1 MTGLV
6 PVIHVAERP
15 DIPRLAGDGAAWMA
29 GTSPAMT
36 EMEFSTPTNA
46 HPSAYGGSLSPSSL
60 IIAGRSAAPIGGKD
74 VGPLS
79 GLRIIEMAGL
89 GPAPFAGMLFSDLG
103 ADVIRIDRKAS
114 AGGGGFDRVRQAN
127 FVDRGRRTL
136 ALDLKKPEAIETA
149 LELIANSDALIE
161 GFRPGVMERLGL
173 GPENCLARN
182 PALVFGRVTGWGQ
195 SGPLAQT
202 AGHDINYI
210 ALTGALHAIGGAEA
224 PLPPL
229 NLIGDFGG
237 GAMLLAFGVVCA
249 LLEARVSG
257 RGQVVDAAMTDGAA
271 LLMAMIYGFK
281 ATGRWRD
288 ERAANLLDGG
298 APFYGVYRCADGGF
312 VAVGALEPQFHEAF
326 IAGLGLDP
334 AAFAN
339 RWNPE
344 AWPQM
349 RARIEAAFSAR
360 PRDEWAAAFA
370 ASDACVTPILTMEE
384 APAHPHNLARATF
397 VPGDGGPQPAPA
409 PRFSRTPAEIA
420 APADGGEAI
429 LRERGFS
436 EERIEALRRVGAL

>member
-1 MTGLV
+1 
-6 PVIHVAERP
+6 
-15 DIPRLAGDGAAWMA
+15 
-29 GTSPAMT
+29 
-36 EMEFSTPTNA
+36 
-46 HPSAYGGSLSPSSL
+46 
-60 IIAGRSAAPIGGKD
+60 

-114 AGGGGFDRVRQAN
+114 AAGGGFDGVRQAN
-127 FVDRGRRTL
+127 FVDRGRRSL

-173 GPENCLARN
+173 GPEICLARH
-182 PALVFGRVTGWGQ
+182 PRLVYGRVTGWGQ

-249 LLEARVSG
+249 LLEARSSG

-271 LLMAMIYGFK
+271 LLMTMIYGFK
-281 ATGRWRD
+281 AAGQWRD
-288 ERAANLLDGG
+288 ERGANLLDGG
-298 APFYGVYRCADGGF
+298 APFYGVYRCADGKF

-334 AAFAN
+334 ADFAD
-339 RWNPE
+339 RWNPK
-344 AWPQM
+344 AWPRM
-349 RARIEAAFSAR
+349 RARVEAAFSAR
-360 PRDEWAAAFA
+360 PRDAWAAAFA
-370 ASDACVTPILTMEE
+370 ASDACVTPILAMEE
-384 APAHPHNLARATF
+384 APAHSHNRSRATF
-397 VPGDGGPQPAPA
+397 VTGEGGPQPAPA
-409 PRFSRTPAEIA
+409 PRFSRTPGEIMR
-420 APADGGEAI
+420 PREGGEAI
-429 LRERGFS
+429 LRERGLS
-436 EERIEALRRVGAL
+436 QERIDALRRAGAL

>member
-1 MTGLV
+1 
-6 PVIHVAERP
+6 
-15 DIPRLAGDGAAWMA
+15 
-29 GTSPAMT
+29 
-36 EMEFSTPTNA
+36 
-46 HPSAYGGSLSPSSL
+46 
-60 IIAGRSAAPIGGKD
+60 

-114 AGGGGFDRVRQAN
+114 AASGGFDRVKEAN

-173 GPENCLARN
+173 GPEPCLARN
-182 PALVFGRVTGWGQ
+182 PRLVYGRVTGWGQ

-281 ATGRWRD
+281 AAGRWRD

-298 APFYGVYRCADGGF
+298 APFYGVYRCADGKF

-334 AAFAN
+334 AAFAD
-339 RWNPE
+339 RWNPKS
-344 AWPQM
+344 WQQM
-349 RARIEAAFSAR
+349 RARIEAAFLAR

-370 ASDACVTPILTMEE
+370 ASDACVTPILTMDE

-397 VPGDGGPQPAPA
+397 VAGEGGTQPAPA
-409 PRFSRTPAEIA
+409 PRFSRTPGEIA
-420 APADGGEAI
+420 ATAEGGEAI
-429 LRERGFS
+429 LREHGVS
-436 EERIEALRRVGAL
+436 DERIAALRRAGAL

>member
-1 MTGLV
+1 
-6 PVIHVAERP
+6 
-15 DIPRLAGDGAAWMA
+15 
-29 GTSPAMT
+29 
-36 EMEFSTPTNA
+36 
-46 HPSAYGGSLSPSSL
+46 
-60 IIAGRSAAPIGGKD
+60 
-74 VGPLS
+74 
-79 GLRIIEMAGL
+79 
-89 GPAPFAGMLFSDLG
+89 MLFSDLG

-114 AGGGGFDRVRQAN
+114 AAGGGFDRVNQAN

-173 GPENCLARN
+173 GPDTCLARN
-182 PALVFGRVTGWGQ
+182 PGLVYGRVTGWGQ

-281 ATGRWRD
+281 AAGRWRG

-298 APFYGVYRCADGGF
+298 APFYGVYHCADGKF

-334 AAFAN
+334 AAFAD

-349 RARIEAAFSAR
+349 RARIEAAFVSR

-370 ASDACVTPILTMEE
+370 ASDACVTPILTMDE
-384 APAHPHNLARATF
+384 APAHPHNRSRGTF

-409 PRFSRTPAEIA
+409 PRFSRTAAEIA
-420 APADGGEAI
+420 APAEGGEAI

-436 EERIEALRRVGAL
+436 EERIEALRQAGAL

>member
-1 MTGLV
+1 
-6 PVIHVAERP
+6 
-15 DIPRLAGDGAAWMA
+15 
-29 GTSPAMT
+29 
-36 EMEFSTPTNA
+36 
-46 HPSAYGGSLSPSSL
+46 
-60 IIAGRSAAPIGGKD
+60 

-79 GLRIIEMAGL
+79 GLRIIEIAGL

-103 ADVIRIDRKAS
+103 ADVVRIDRKTSTA
-114 AGGGGFDRVRQAN
+114 GGGFDRVKEVN

-149 LELIANSDALIE
+149 LVLIANSDALIE

-173 GPENCLARN
+173 GPEICLARH
-182 PALVFGRVTGWGQ
+182 PGLVYGRVTGWGQ

-202 AGHDINYI
+202 AGHDINYV

-249 LLEARVSG
+249 LLEARSSG

-271 LLMAMIYGFK
+271 LLMTMIYGFK
-281 ATGRWRD
+281 AAGHWRD
-288 ERAANLLDGG
+288 ERGANLLDGG
-298 APFYGVYRCADGGF
+298 APFYGVYRCADRKF

-334 AAFAN
+334 ADFAD
-339 RWNPE
+339 RWNPKV
-344 AWPQM
+344 WPQM

-360 PRDEWAAAFA
+360 PRDEWATAFA
-370 ASDACVTPILTMEE
+370 ATDACVTPILAMEE
-384 APAHPHNLARATF
+384 APAHPHNRSRATF
-397 VPGDGGPQPAPA
+397 VPGEGGPQPASA
-409 PRFSRTPAEIA
+409 PRFSRTPGEII
-420 APADGGEAI
+420 APAEGGEAI
-429 LRERGFS
+429 LREQGFS
-436 EERIEALRRVGAL
+436 EERIDALRRAGAL

>member
-1 MTGLV
+1 
-6 PVIHVAERP
+6 
-15 DIPRLAGDGAAWMA
+15 
-29 GTSPAMT
+29 
-36 EMEFSTPTNA
+36 
-46 HPSAYGGSLSPSSL
+46 
-60 IIAGRSAAPIGGKD
+60 

-114 AGGGGFDRVRQAN
+114 AASGGFDGVKEAN
-127 FVDRGRRTL
+127 FVDRGRRSL

-173 GPENCLARN
+173 GPEICLARQ
-182 PALVFGRVTGWGQ
+182 PRLVYGRVTGWGQ

-249 LLEARVSG
+249 LLEARNSG

-281 ATGRWRD
+281 AAGRWQD
-288 ERAANLLDGG
+288 ERQSNLLDGG
-298 APFYGVYRCADGGF
+298 APFYGVYRCADGKF
-312 VAVGALEPQFHEAF
+312 VAVGALESQFHQAF

-334 AAFAN
+334 ADFAD
-339 RWNPE
+339 RWNPR

-360 PRDEWAAAFA
+360 PRDDWAAAFA
-370 ASDACVTPILTMEE
+370 ASDACVTPILAMDE
-384 APAHPHNLARATF
+384 APAHPHNLARGTF

-409 PRFSRTPAEIA
+409 PRFSRTPAAIA
-420 APADGGEAI
+420 AQAGGGEAI

-436 EERIEALRRVGAL
+436 EETIEALRRAGAL

>member
-15 DIPRLAGDGAAWMA
+15 DIPRLAGNGAAWMA

-46 HPSAYGGSLSPSSL
+46 YPSAYGGSLSPSSL

-89 GPAPFAGMLFSDLG
+89 GPGPFAGMLFSDLG

-210 ALTGALHAIGGAEA
+210 ALTGVLHAIGGAEA

-237 GAMLLAFGVVCA
+237 GSMLLAFGVVCA
-249 LLEARVSG
+249 LLEARSSG
-257 RGQVVDAAMTDGAA
+257 RGQVVDAAMVDGSA
-271 LLMAMIYGFK
+271 LLLTVVHAL
-281 ATGRWRD
+281 
-288 ERAANLLDGG
+288 RAAKLWSDTPGTNILDSG
-298 APFYGVYRCADGGF
+298 AHFYEVYATADGGHM
-312 VAVGALEPQFHEAF
+312 AVGAIEPQFYDR
-326 IAGLGLDP
+326 L
-334 AAFAN
+334 
-339 RWNPE
+339 
-344 AWPQM
+344 
-349 RARIEAAFSAR
+349 
-360 PRDEWAAAFA
+360 
-370 ASDACVTPILTMEE
+370 
-384 APAHPHNLARATF
+384 
-397 VPGDGGPQPAPA
+397 
-409 PRFSRTPAEIA
+409 
-420 APADGGEAI
+420 
-429 LRERGFS
+429 
-436 EERIEALRRVGAL
+436 